1 MKNLV
6 KVFIVI
12 ALLAGVSY
20 SQKRRTVKSARK
32 APAAAAPKPA
42 IDPGTIKFRTYTNS
56 TFRFS
61 VTFPDTWLI
70 PDNDFEAYMKSQGYD
85 LSLKA
90 PPGLAPATKNKIIKS
105 FDNVTVLL
113 TAYKKVPGMDGNA
126 VVRISV
132 ENLKTQPLIKDGVDY
147 IDLVIQAYK
156 RMSMPAHFKYSEETR
171 AEQLGKM
178 QFAFADTETK
188 DGKRRLYVTVRNG
201 HALLFSISYTDKED
215 LEVLRQILANG
226 NFALK

>member
-6 KVFIVI
+6 RAFIII
-12 ALLAGVSY
+12 ALLSGISY
-20 SQKRRTVKSARK
+20 AQKRGTVRKTAK
-32 APAAAAPKPA
+32 APVSSAPKA
-42 IDPGTIKFRTYTNS
+42 AVDPGTIEFRTYTNN

-90 PPGLAPATKNKIIKS
+90 PPGLTPATKNKINKS
-105 FDNVTVLL
+105 LQRITVLL
-113 TAYKKVPGMDGNA
+113 TAYKKVPGMDENA

-132 ENLKTQPLIKDGVDY
+132 EDLKAAPQVKDGVDY
-147 IDLVIQAYK
+147 IDAILQTYK
-156 RMSMPAHFKYSEETR
+156 TMQLPKGFKYSETQ
-171 AEQLGKM
+171 AEKLGKM
-178 QFAFADTETK
+178 QFAFADSETA
-188 DGKRRLYVTVRNG
+188 DDKRRIYATVRNG
-201 HALLFSISYTDKED
+201 HALLFSITYTDKDD
-215 LEVLRQILANG
+215 LEVLRQTLSNG